1 MLPPNHT
8 RRWPRQPAD
17 LPLRVF
23 LSSGISDLV
32 VPGRATE
39 ISPGGICFCAGIEL
53 KLGDLLEIEFEE
65 PTCTRVMGVI
75 RSRSGYT
82 YGMEFLSPLSTE
94 EN

>member
-23 LSSGISDLV
+23 LSSGASDLV

-39 ISPGGICFCAGIEL
+39 ISPGGVCFCAGVEL
-53 KLGDLLEIEFEE
+53 MPGDLLEIEFND
-65 PTCTRVMGVI
+65 PMCVRVMGVI

-82 YGMEFLSPLSTE
+82 YGMEFLSPLSA
-94 EN
+94 